1 MHPLIQQLVSQG
13 PVLTDGA
20 WGTEFQAR
28 GLEAGECPDHW
39 NLTHPDRVEDVA
51 RAYVEAGSQV
61 ILTNTFRGNRIA
73 LEGHGLAGHVQE
85 INRRGVEIS
94 RRAAGDKARVFAS
107 MGPSGKL
114 LMMGEVSEDEL
125 AAAYTEQAQALA
137 EGGADALIFETM
149 SDLAETKVGLQAAR
163 ATGLPVVVS
172 LAFDSG
178 KNLDRTMMGTT
189 PEAAATELNAA
200 GADVIGANCGQ
211 GIDSYAAL
219 CLRLHQ
225 STTLPLWIKPNA
237 GLPELVAE
245 GARYHTSPEEF
256 IAACTG
262 LAGGRCELL
271 GRVLRHQPRFYSG
284 LAEENQEPM
293 NHQGTKTQRKGM
305 RKCLRA

>member
-1 MHPLIQQLVSQG
+1 MVFQSTIDNRQSTIMHPLIQQLVSQG

-73 LEGHGLAGHVQE
+73 LERHGLAGHVQE

-114 LMMGEVSEDEL
+114 LMMEEVSEDEL

-172 LAFDSG
+172 MAFDSG

-189 PEAAATELNAA
+189 PEMAATELTAA
-200 GADVIGANCGQ
+200 GADVVGANCGQ

-219 CLRLHQ
+219 CQRLHQ
-225 STTLPLWIKPNA
+225 STTLPIWIKPNA

-245 GARYHTSPEEF
+245 GTRYHTSPEEF
-256 IAACTG
+256 IRHVPALLAAG
-262 LAGGRCELL
+262 ASFLGGCC
-271 GRVLRHQPRFYSG
+271 
-284 LAEENQEPM
+284 
-293 NHQGTKTQRKGM
+293 GTSPAFI
-305 RKCLRA
+305 RALSSALKSRQ